1 MKRMDIR
8 NEILDDFEQLKDDKY
23 SQFQAKLIPTI
34 NSKSVIGVRTPELRK
49 MAKVYGKREDCEE
62 FLNALPHTYF
72 EENQLHS
79 FIVSLNKDFDVCV
92 SQVEAFLP
100 YIDNWATC
108 DQLSPNIFKKEKERL
123 LPYIDKWL
131 QSKHTYTVRFGIGML
146 MAHYLDE
153 SFEESYAQK
162 VLEIQSEE
170 YYVNMMRAWY
180 FATALAKQYDSI
192 VSIIEEKK
200 LDDWTHNKT
209 IQKAIESYRIT
220 EEQKGYLRTLKI
232 PRGSVINN

>member
-1 MKRMDIR
+1 
-8 NEILDDFEQLKDDKY
+8 
-23 SQFQAKLIPTI
+23 
-34 NSKSVIGVRTPELRK
+34 
-49 MAKVYGKREDCEE
+49 
-62 FLNALPHTYF
+62 
-72 EENQLHS
+72 
-79 FIVSLNKDFDVCV
+79 
-92 SQVEAFLP
+92 
-100 YIDNWATC
+100 
-108 DQLSPNIFKKEKERL
+108 
-123 LPYIDKWL
+123 
-131 QSKHTYTVRFGIGML
+131 